1 MGQIIEGIDL
11 RPGNAYIRNGNI
23 YRVIENSFMKTAQS
37 KGIVKCKVK
46 NLRTGAITIEVLT
59 DAKVEKAD
67 LNSIIMTFSY
77 IDGENYVF
85 IDSTTFETVEISK
98 SRLGKEAKY
107 ITDGLE
113 VRILKYGEEVLDIIL
128 PDQVV
133 VLLVDAEE
141 AVRGNTASGSA
152 MKKAWTENGYEVTV
166 PQFIKKGEK
175 ILISTS
181 TDEYV
186 GRAKDE

>member
-1 MGQIIEGIDL
+1 
-11 RPGNAYIRNGNI
+11 
-23 YRVIENSFMKTAQS
+23 
-37 KGIVKCKVK
+37 
-46 NLRTGAITIEVLT
+46 
-59 DAKVEKAD
+59 
-67 LNSIIMTFSY
+67 
-77 IDGENYVF
+77 
-85 IDSTTFETVEISK
+85 
-98 SRLGKEAKY
+98 
-107 ITDGLE
+107 
-113 VRILKYGEEVLDIIL
+113 
-128 PDQVV
+128 
-133 VLLVDAEE
+133 LLVDAEE

>member
-152 MKKAWTENGYEVTV
+152 MKKA
-166 PQFIKKGEK
+166 
-175 ILISTS
+175 
-181 TDEYV
+181 
-186 GRAKDE
+186 